1 MHKKQPEKFCGQKN
15 SEKCETHP
23 VWAEKR
29 RNRVR
34 FGCWRGGCRCEWVR
48 KPEIRTKMHHIAMQ
62 HMEKSKTGEKPSV
75 FAGFVAGAEG
85 LGLACRLGRAWTQPT
100 GLQAPTTRTAGG
112 PADAPRCQILLY
124 ANEKCQVPQKR
135 YLTFLAGAE
144 GLSLACRLGRFAA
157 ERHWRSLT
165 PRHAV
170 LEWMWEQHKGRG
182 KGPVLAGSPRQVP
195 KAWCWFG
202 AAWKNPAA
210 ESVERPGKGLVHIV
224 SHEIVRRAGRYVVER
239 LYPLAVNGGR
249 VWVSHARP
257 EMHRIIP
264 GVPLE

>member
-1 MHKKQPEKFCGQKN
+1 MGDRGNLCCISCCLNWKKPSFLEKNSPFSEDIFPRKTTKNGLKPGNPGNKPFSDWQGQKDLN
-15 SEKCETHP
+15 
-23 VWAEKR
+23 
-29 RNRVR
+29 
-34 FGCWRGGCRCEWVR
+34 
-48 KPEIRTKMHHIAMQ
+48 
-62 HMEKSKTGEKPSV
+62 
-75 FAGFVAGAEG
+75 
-85 LGLACRLGRAWTQPT
+85 
-100 GLQAPTTRTAGG
+100 
-112 PADAPRCQILLY
+112 
-124 ANEKCQVPQKR
+124 
-135 YLTFLAGAE
+135 
-144 GLSLACRLGRFAA
+144 
-157 ERHWRSLT
+157 

-170 LEWMWEQHKGRG
+170 LEWMWENAEGSG
-182 KGPVLAGSPRQVP
+182 GGAVLADSCRKSQNGR
-195 KAWCWFG
+195 CWFG